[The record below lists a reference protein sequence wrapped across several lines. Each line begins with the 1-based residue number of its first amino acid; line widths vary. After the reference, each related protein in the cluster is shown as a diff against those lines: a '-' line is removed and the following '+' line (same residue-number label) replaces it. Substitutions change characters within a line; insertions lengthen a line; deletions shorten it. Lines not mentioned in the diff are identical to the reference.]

1 MASAEMLPVS
11 GRTSFCYDVVIAAMY
26 AGTLTAVL
34 AAPPLETP
42 IDSMYDLLK
51 ASREG
56 RAVPVMLFGGVVMF
70 TFQVRK

>member
-34 AAPPLETP
+34 AAPSLETP
-42 IDSMYDLLK
+42 IDSLFDLLK

-56 RAVPVMLFGGVVMF
+56 RAVPVMLLGSGVMSI
-70 TFQVRK
+70 FQVRK

>member
-11 GRTSFCYDVVIAAMY
+11 GRTTFCYEVIIAAMY
-26 AGTLTAVL
+26 SGTLTGVL
-34 AAPPLETP
+34 AAPSLETP
-42 IDSMYDLLK
+42 IDSLFDLLK

-56 RAVPVMLFGGVVMF
+56 RAVIVMLAEAATLS